1 MSADFKTLFVHDS
14 AIADITPEVDYVVK
28 GGAASTTYQQF
39 NATSSSNSSLTY
51 SIQLPSENIVM
62 GRDAM
67 IQHQVNFSIKVGSLT
82 SPVVGQ
88 TAGTNVLAW
97 GFDTAFQSFPISSC
111 MNTANVQINNTST
124 SVNLKD
130 VLPLLLR
137 LNDSRELYK
146 YNSYA
151 PSLPDQSYYSYA
163 DGVGANNNALGS
175 YNTASYD
182 VDQLPRGAFPL
193 DQFNVQHYGVVA
205 GVGTLLAGDAG
216 SSTLAVGAA
225 GAADGEYWIINVVA
239 TITEPIFVSPFTW
252 SNPEHNSQGLLGI
265 NNMAMNFTIDSTLS
279 RLISAANALSNQYSI
294 VAGDARSTPSNS
306 SSSFFL
312 SSSVLLKFLS
322 TQDTDRLQTKN
333 VVPFMDFPRY
343 ITSQFNNGATIATDA
358 TVTAISNNIQ
368 LNQLPDYF
376 IICVR
381 KQMNTQTFTDSDS
394 FLKIKNATFNLN
406 NMSGL
411 LSTATAQD
419 LWKISSKN
427 GSNQSWPEFNGRAWV
442 NADPA
447 ETVGGVGA
455 KVATTGSLLVVS
467 PTDLSLPS
475 YLAPGSLG
483 NFQLSLTLS
492 VENQS
497 ATAVTPEI
505 VVIAV
510 NSGFMVTQMG
520 QSSVYTGVL
529 TREAVLDAKMTKPVS
544 SAQYERKVG
553 GKLLNRVCSAVMD
566 RPMPMRKMGGAE
578 MSAGSRLSGLY

>member
-14 AIADITPEVDYVVK
+14 AIADITPEIDYVVK

-39 NATSSSNSSLTY
+39 NATSSSNSSLTF

-67 IQHQVNFSIKVGSLT
+67 IESQVNFSIKIGSAT
-82 SPVVGQ
+82 APVVVGA
-88 TAGTNVLAW
+88 TNPNVLAW
-97 GFDTAFQSFPISSC
+97 GQDTAFHAFPVSSN

-124 SVNLKD
+124 SINLKD

-163 DGVGANNNALGS
+163 AGVGANNNALGS
-175 YNTASYD
+175 FNTASTNGS
-182 VDQLPRGAFPL
+182 LPRGAFPL
-193 DQFNVQHYGVVA
+193 DQYNVQHYGVAA
-205 GVGTLLAGDAG
+205 GVSTLID
-216 SSTLAVGAA
+216 SSTIAVGTTNDD
-225 GAADGEYWIINVVA
+225 AADGEYWIINVVA
-239 TITEPIFVSPFTW
+239 IITEPIFVSPFTW

-265 NNMAMNFTIDSTLS
+265 NNMAMNFTIDSLLPRLLS
-279 RLISAANALSNQYSI
+279 TGSEYSQYYSI
-294 VAGDARSTPSNS
+294 VAGDARAAPSNS
-306 SSSFFL
+306 ASNFFL
-312 SSSVLLKFLS
+312 SSRVLLKFLS

-343 ITSQFNNGATIATDA
+343 VTSQFNNGSSITANGGTATA
-358 TVTAISNNIQ
+358 VSNNIQ

-381 KQMNTQTFTDSDS
+381 KQMNSLTITDSDS
-394 FLKIKNATFNLN
+394 FLKIKTATFNLN

-411 LSTATAQD
+411 LSTATPQD

-427 GSNQSWPEFNGRAWV
+427 GSNQSWLEFNGRAWV

-447 ETVGGVGA
+447 EDTITGTNI
-455 KVATTGSLLVVS
+455 ATTGSLLVVS

-483 NFQLSLTLS
+483 NFQLSITLS

-497 ATAVTPEI
+497 ATDVTAEI
-505 VVIAV
+505 VVVAV

-566 RPMPMRKMGGAE
+566 RPMPMRKIGGAE